1 MNTGALHGDVDTLGW
16 RFDNSYARLPEYF
29 YARVRPEP
37 VAEANLVLLNHRL
50 AEELGLRLS
59 SLSDKALAEV
69 FAGSLLPSIA
79 DPIAQAY
86 AGHQFGH
93 FTMLGDGRALLLGE
107 QITPTGA
114 RYDLQFKGSGRTPF
128 SRRGDGRAAL
138 GPMLREYL
146 ISEAMHALGIPT
158 TRSLAVATT
167 GDWVYRDPPQP
178 GAVLTRVASSHL
190 RVGTF
195 QYAAGYQRH
204 QDASNAAGLAAGSV
218 GSLETDQ
225 APGARDGRS
234 AVSTLLR
241 YAMARHY
248 PDRERSD
255 CPALQFLHAVIDR
268 QISLLVHWMRVGF
281 VHGVMNTDNMTIS
294 GETID
299 YGPCAFMDTYHPE
312 TVFSSIDHAGRYA
325 FVNQP
330 AIAQWNLAR
339 LAEALLTE
347 IDPDRNKAV
356 EIAGEALEAFS
367 GRYEDAFFCMMAAKI
382 GIAEPS
388 AINGEDKTLITDLLL
403 WMQQAQADY
412 TYTFWRLGQPD
423 FSCADIATADHAP
436 DHLHELAFPW
446 QDLVSPDHDHK
457 FGEPVF
463 AQWKRRWQR
472 RLGSNAASR
481 RAAQRKMAEVNPVVI
496 PRNALVEEALAA
508 AVEADFVPMQRLLA
522 QLAFPYSMQEKT
534 SGLVSPRMTPAGY
547 RTFCGT

>member
-1 MNTGALHGDVDTLGW
+1 MHTGSLQEDIDALGW
-16 RFDNSYARLPEYF
+16 RFDDSYARLPEYF
-29 YARVRPEP
+29 YARVRPDP
-37 VAEANLVLLNHRL
+37 VAEASLVLVNHPL
-50 AEELGLRLS
+50 AEELGLRLFS
-59 SLSDKALAEV
+59 PSDKALAEV
-69 FAGSLLPSIA
+69 FVGSLLPSTA

-93 FTMLGDGRALLLGE
+93 FTMLGDGRAVLLGE
-107 QITPTGA
+107 QITPAGA

-204 QDASNAAGLAAGSV
+204 QDMSNAAGVAAGS
-218 GSLETDQ
+218 DQ
-225 APGARDGRS
+225 APGAPDGRS

-248 PDRERSD
+248 PDLEQSD
-255 CPALQFLHAVIDR
+255 RPALEFLHAVIER

-299 YGPCAFMDTYHPE
+299 YGPCAFMDTYHPK

-325 FVNQP
+325 FANQP

-367 GRYEDAFFCMMAAKI
+367 GRYEDAFLCMMAAKI
-382 GIAEPS
+382 GIAETT

-423 FSCADIATADHAP
+423 FSSADNTTAGHGP
-436 DHLHELAFPW
+436 GHLRETAFCW

-457 FGEPVF
+457 FDQPAF
-463 AQWKRRWQR
+463 LQWKRRWER

-481 RAAQRKMAEVNPVVI
+481 SAAQRKMAEVNPVVI
-496 PRNALVEEALAA
+496 PRNALVEQALAA
-508 AVEADFVPMQRLLA
+508 ALEADFAPLQRLLA
-522 QLAFPYSMQEKT
+522 QLAFPYSMREKT
-534 SGLVSPRMTPAGY
+534 SGLVSPGAMPPGY

>member
-1 MNTGALHGDVDTLGW
+1 MKTGSLHGDVDALGW

-29 YARVRPEP
+29 YARVHPEP
-37 VAEANLVLLNHRL
+37 VAEASLVLVNHPL
-50 AEELGLRLS
+50 AEQLGLGFS
-59 SLSDKALAEV
+59 ALSDKALAEV
-69 FAGSLLPSIA
+69 FVGSLLPSSA

-107 QITPTGA
+107 QITPAGA

-146 ISEAMHALGIPT
+146 ISEAMHGLGIPT

-204 QDASNAAGLAAGSV
+204 QDASNAAGVAAGPAAA
-218 GSLETDQ
+218 DP

-248 PDRERSD
+248 PDLEQSD
-255 CPALQFLHAVIDR
+255 RPALEFLHAVINR

-299 YGPCAFMDTYHPE
+299 YGPCAFIDTYHPE

-325 FVNQP
+325 FANQP
-330 AIAQWNLAR
+330 PIAHWNLAR

-356 EIAGEALEAFS
+356 DIAGEALESFS
-367 GRYEDAFFCMMAAKI
+367 GRYEDAFLCMMAAKI
-382 GIAEPS
+382 GITEPTGID
-388 AINGEDKTLITDLLL
+388 AEDKTLITDLLL

-423 FSCADIATADHAP
+423 FVLAGMEQEASLPQQVGDSLGQVFLVPAHECRFDQP
-436 DHLHELAFPW
+436 DF
-446 QDLVSPDHDHK
+446 ST
-457 FGEPVF
+457 
-463 AQWKRRWQR
+463 WKTRWLK
-472 RLGSNAASR
+472 RLGNHLAGR
-481 RAAQRKMAEVNPVVI
+481 LAAQQRMAGQNPVVV
-496 PRNALVEEALAA
+496 PRNAQVEMALFAAVTDQDIAPFERLVSQLQHPYTLQDKALA
-508 AVEADFVPMQRLLA
+508 
-522 QLAFPYSMQEKT
+522 
-534 SGLVSPRMTPAGY
+534 LVHPPETDLGY

>member
-1 MNTGALHGDVDTLGW
+1 MDMKTGPLEGNIDALGW

-37 VAEANLVLLNHRL
+37 VAEASLVLVNHPL
-50 AEELGLRLS
+50 AEQLGLGFS
-59 SLSDKALAEV
+59 ALSDKALAEV
-69 FAGSLLPSIA
+69 FVGSLLPSSA

-107 QITPTGA
+107 QITPAGA

-146 ISEAMHALGIPT
+146 ISEAMHGLGIPT

-204 QDASNAAGLAAGSV
+204 QDVSNAAGVAAGPAAA
-218 GSLETDQ
+218 DP

-241 YAMARHY
+241 YAIARHY
-248 PDRERSD
+248 PDLEQSGR
-255 CPALQFLHAVIDR
+255 PALAFLHAVIER

-299 YGPCAFMDTYHPE
+299 YGPCAFIDTYHPE

-325 FVNQP
+325 FANQP

-356 EIAGEALEAFS
+356 DIAGEALEAFS
-367 GRYEDAFFCMMAAKI
+367 DRYEDVFSCMMAAKI
-382 GIAEPS
+382 GITEPTGID
-388 AINGEDKTLITDLLL
+388 AEDKTLITDLLL

-423 FSCADIATADHAP
+423 FCSTDSATAGHARHHFREP
-436 DHLHELAFPW
+436 AFDW
-446 QDLVSPDHDHK
+446 QAFISPDHDHK
-457 FGEPVF
+457 FDQPAF
-463 AQWKRRWQR
+463 AQWKQRWQR
-472 RLGSNAASR
+472 RLGCDTESR
-481 RAAQRKMAEVNPVVI
+481 RVAQRKMAEVNPVVI
-496 PRNALVEEALAA
+496 PRNALVEDALAA
-508 AVEADFVPMQRLLA
+508 AMQADSAPLQRLLA
-522 QLAFPYSMQEKT
+522 QLASPYSMQEKT
-534 SGLVSPRMTPAGY
+534 SGLVSPGAMPPGY